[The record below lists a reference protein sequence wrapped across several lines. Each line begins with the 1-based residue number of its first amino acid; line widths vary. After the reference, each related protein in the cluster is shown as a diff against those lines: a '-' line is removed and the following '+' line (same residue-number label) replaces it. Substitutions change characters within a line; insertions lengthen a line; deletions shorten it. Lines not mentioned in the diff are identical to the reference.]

1 MSHSNN
7 NNSIKLNNNKSSYK
21 TFCKVCQDA
30 GKTEKEYTNHN
41 VRDLKDGR
49 TTCPTLLALEC
60 KNCFKRGH
68 TVKYCSLTKAYDEP
82 INKKAYQEP
91 AKTQQ
96 KSKNVFMLLDSDNES
111 DNEEAVE
118 EKEQLKQFPVLQ
130 QQQPQP
136 QQAKAQPLNYSRL
149 INLTEEQIKKEEVIK
164 ALPKA
169 TVALPKATVF
179 LPKATVFLPK
189 VVQRGKLDWATAES
203 DSEGDEEEEDY
214 YPVAKQK
221 QQQQQDLSAW

>member
-1 MSHSNN
+1 MSYSNN
-7 NNSIKLNNNKSSYK
+7 NNSTKLNNNKSGYK

-60 KNCFKRGH
+60 KNCLKRGH
-68 TVKYCSLTKAYDEP
+68 TVKYCSLTKAYTEP

-91 AKTQQ
+91 VKPQQ

-130 QQQPQP
+130 QQQELKQE
-136 QQAKAQPLNYSRL
+136 KQPLNYSRL
-149 INLTEEQIKKEEVIK
+149 IALTEEQIKKEEEVK
-164 ALPKA
+164 
-169 TVALPKATVF
+169 VLPKATVF
-179 LPKATVFLPK
+179 LPRVPYQS
-189 VVQRGKLDWATAES
+189 QRGKLDWATAES

-214 YPVAKQK
+214 YLEAN
-221 QQQQQDLSAW
+221 QQQQEDLTAW